1 MNIHFWRVTHHFLMI
16 FDFHTVDG
24 CEILHQLIDGK
35 HPIIPLVIFI
45 YRFQPSKIGG
55 AGFRNHPAA
64 ISSTQRIFPESNG
77 SFSSHDPLVFRM
89 AMEVHRYYIYNVRPP
104 R

>member
-1 MNIHFWRVTHHFLMI
+1 M
-16 FDFHTVDG
+16 
-24 CEILHQLIDGK
+24 
-35 HPIIPLVIFI
+35 
-45 YRFQPSKIGG
+45 FQPSKIGG

-89 AMEVHRYYIYNVRPP
+89 AMEVYRYYIQCEAPKIAKLVYNSNVTMVYGTYNFSYWGL
-104 R
+104 